1 MTNFNVVF
9 DADSLVRTWVR
20 SVVGYDIEADVAIN
34 LMWQIPYTEGD
45 HLT

>member
-20 SVVGYDIEADVAIN
+20 SVVGYDVAIN